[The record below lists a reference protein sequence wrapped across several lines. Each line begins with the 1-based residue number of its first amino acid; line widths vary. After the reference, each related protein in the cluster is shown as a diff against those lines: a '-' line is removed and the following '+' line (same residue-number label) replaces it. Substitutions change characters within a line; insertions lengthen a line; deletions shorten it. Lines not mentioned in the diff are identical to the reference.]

1 MSNLILSS
9 AESNDSNDKWV
20 RAQDINL
27 SAIK

>member
-9 AESNDSNDKWV
+9 AESSDSNDKRV
-20 RAQDINL
+20 RARDINL